1 MGMFDTII
9 IECPEC
15 GNEIECQSK
24 SGDCTL
30 KRLSL
35 RRACAKGDE
44 ALFDINRH
52 APHVC
57 NKCGK
62 AWEVQVK
69 MMAVAE
75 VVRAS
80 EYIEPEMEDDDY
92 PYMEH

>member
-1 MGMFDTII
+1 MGYFDTIV
-9 IECPEC
+9 IECPDC

-30 KRLSL
+30 KRMSLSK
-35 RRACAKGDE
+35 ACAKGDE

-57 NKCGK
+57 DKCGK
-62 AWEVQVK
+62 KWAVKVK
-69 MMAVAE
+69 MMAMAT

-80 EYIEPEMEDDDY
+80 DYEEEDDEED
-92 PYMEH
+92 